1 MARSNSKNETTTL
14 KFRTI
19 VKTFAISLVVAVVG
33 LGLVHQH
40 NLHHELADEGKRLDA
55 DTRAVEEK
63 IRQSTRIEA
72 TLKSPV
78 QLARRAME
86 LNLGLVPIQATQRL
100 FLARNP
106 LAPAAAPLALS
117 TSVGT
122 SPRVVSPALATVPT
136 R

>member
-19 VKTFAISLVVAVVG
+19 VKTFAISLIVAVVG

-40 NLHHELADEGKRLDA
+40 NLHHELADVGKRLDA
-55 DTRAVEEK
+55 DIRAVEEK
-63 IRQSTRIEA
+63 IRQSTRVEA

-78 QLARRAME
+78 QLARRAAE

-106 LAPAAAPLALS
+106 LPIAAPLANS
-117 TSVGT
+117 TTADT
-122 SPRVVSPALATVPT
+122 SPHAVSPALATVPT